1 MVDISVQA
9 VELSWVA
16 EGGDEGTVKGR
27 SCHSTTTVYSSK
39 VLSRASETVVPRLV
53 LGQSY
58 TARLRRAGQ
67 EDVGEGVTFH
77 FMACEDILNV
87 L

>member
-1 MVDISVQA
+1 M
-9 VELSWVA
+9 A

-27 SCHSTTTVYSSK
+27 SCYSTIPTYSSK
-39 VLSRASETVVPRLV
+39 VFLRASETVVPRLV

-58 TARLRRAGQ
+58 TASLRRAGQ
-67 EDVGEGVTFH
+67 EDEGEGVTFH
-77 FMACEDILNV
+77 FMACENSLNG